1 MEKYNQLRQILY
13 LRGIIILNLPN
24 ILTLLRI
31 ISVPFIG
38 YMLYV
43 EEYTIALVLFIASG
57 LTDILDG
64 YLARRMNTISSFGKL
79 ADPFADKLVQV
90 TALAILYTKGVVP
103 WAVLAIVCIKE
114 VLQLLGGFNLFKKKN
129 IVVYSNKI
137 GKIASFIF
145 YSAVGLS
152 ILFSIIGKQMY
163 NNPVQFTS
171 LIQTILALAVIPM
184 LFAFYKY
191 LNNFLKFK
199 KGIPE
204 EEIMATKKRKS
215 KNL

>member
-1 MEKYNQLRQILY
+1 M
-13 LRGIIILNLPN
+13 NLPN

-64 YLARRMNTISSFGKL
+64 YIARKMNSISSFGKL

-103 WAVLAIVCIKE
+103 WVVLSIVCIKE
-114 VLQLLGGFNLFKKKN
+114 ALQLLGGFNLFRKKN
-129 IVVYSNKI
+129 IVVYSSKI

-152 ILFSIIGKQMY
+152 ILFSIIGKGN
-163 NNPVQFTS
+163 NNPGQFTS
-171 LIQTILALAVIPM
+171 LIQMILALAVIPM

-204 EEIMATKKRKS
+204 EVVMATKKRKS

>member
-1 MEKYNQLRQILY
+1 M
-13 LRGIIILNLPN
+13 NLPN

-38 YMLYV
+38 YMLYI

-64 YLARRMNTISSFGKL
+64 YLARKMNTISSFGKL

-114 VLQLLGGFNLFKKKN
+114 ALQLLGGFNLLKKKN
-129 IVVYSNKI
+129 IVVYSNKF

-145 YSAVGLS
+145 YLAVGLS

-171 LIQTILALAVIPM
+171 LIQMILALAVIPM
-184 LFAFYKY
+184 LIAFYKY

>member
-1 MEKYNQLRQILY
+1 M
-13 LRGIIILNLPN
+13 NLPN

-38 YMLYV
+38 YMLYI

-64 YLARRMNTISSFGKL
+64 YLARKMNTISSFGKL

-103 WAVLAIVCIKE
+103 WAVLAIVCVKE
-114 VLQLLGGFNLFKKKN
+114 VLQLLGGFNLFRKKN

-145 YSAVGLS
+145 YLAVGFS
-152 ILFSIIGKQMY
+152 ILLSVIGKEMYKDPGRFTSIIQIM
-163 NNPVQFTS
+163 
-171 LIQTILALAVIPM
+171 LALAVIPM
-184 LFAFYKY
+184 LIAFYKY

-204 EEIMATKKRKS
+204 DVVMAPKQRKDKS
-215 KNL
+215 KKV

>member
-1 MEKYNQLRQILY
+1 M
-13 LRGIIILNLPN
+13 NLPN

-64 YLARRMNTISSFGKL
+64 YIARKMNSISSFGKL

-114 VLQLLGGFNLFKKKN
+114 ALQLLGGFNLFRKKN
-129 IVVYSNKI
+129 IVVYSSKI

-152 ILFSIIGKQMY
+152 ILFSIIGKGN
-163 NNPVQFTS
+163 NNPGQFTS
-171 LIQTILALAVIPM
+171 LIQMILALAVIPM

-204 EEIMATKKRKS
+204 EVVMATKKRKS

>member
-1 MEKYNQLRQILY
+1 M
-13 LRGIIILNLPN
+13 NLPN

-64 YLARRMNTISSFGKL
+64 YLARKMNSISSFGKL

>member
-1 MEKYNQLRQILY
+1 M
-13 LRGIIILNLPN
+13 NLPN
-24 ILTLLRI
+24 LLTLLRI

-64 YLARRMNTISSFGKL
+64 YIARKMNSISSFGKL

-103 WAVLAIVCIKE
+103 WVVLSIVCIKE
-114 VLQLLGGFNLFKKKN
+114 ALQLLGGFNLFRKKN
-129 IVVYSNKI
+129 IVVYSSKI

-152 ILFSIIGKQMY
+152 ILFSIIGKGN
-163 NNPVQFTS
+163 NNPGQFTS
-171 LIQTILALAVIPM
+171 LIQMILALAVIPM

-204 EEIMATKKRKS
+204 EVVMATKKRKS

>member
-1 MEKYNQLRQILY
+1 M
-13 LRGIIILNLPN
+13 NLPN

-103 WAVLAIVCIKE
+103 WVVLSIVCIKE
-114 VLQLLGGFNLFKKKN
+114 ALQLLGGFNLFRKKN
-129 IVVYSNKI
+129 IVVYSNKF

-152 ILFSIIGKQMY
+152 ILFSIIGKEY
-163 NNPVQFTS
+163 NNPSKFTS
-171 LIQTILALAVIPM
+171 LIQMILALAVIPM
-184 LFAFYKY
+184 LIAFYKY

>member
-1 MEKYNQLRQILY
+1 M
-13 LRGIIILNLPN
+13 NLPN

-64 YLARRMNTISSFGKL
+64 YIARKMNSISSFGKL

-114 VLQLLGGFNLFKKKN
+114 ALQLLGGFNLFKKKN
-129 IVVYSNKI
+129 IVVYSSKI

-152 ILFSIIGKQMY
+152 ILFSIIGKGN
-163 NNPVQFTS
+163 NNPGQFTS
-171 LIQTILALAVIPM
+171 LIQMILALAVIPM

-204 EEIMATKKRKS
+204 EVVMATKKRKS

>member
-1 MEKYNQLRQILY
+1 
-13 LRGIIILNLPN
+13 LNLPN

>member
-1 MEKYNQLRQILY
+1 M
-13 LRGIIILNLPN
+13 NLPN

>member
-1 MEKYNQLRQILY
+1 V
-13 LRGIIILNLPN
+13 NLPN

-64 YLARRMNTISSFGKL
+64 YIARKMNSISSFGKL

-103 WAVLAIVCIKE
+103 WVVLSIVCIKE
-114 VLQLLGGFNLFKKKN
+114 ALQLLGGFNLFRKKN
-129 IVVYSNKI
+129 IVVYSSKI

-152 ILFSIIGKQMY
+152 ILFSIIGKGN
-163 NNPVQFTS
+163 NNPGQFTS
-171 LIQTILALAVIPM
+171 LIQMILALAVIPM

-204 EEIMATKKRKS
+204 EVVMATKKRKS

>member
-1 MEKYNQLRQILY
+1 M
-13 LRGIIILNLPN
+13 NLPN

-64 YLARRMNTISSFGKL
+64 YIARKMNSISSFGKL

-103 WAVLAIVCIKE
+103 WVVLSIVCIKE
-114 VLQLLGGFNLFKKKN
+114 ALQLLGGFNLFKKKN
-129 IVVYSNKI
+129 IVVYSSKI

-152 ILFSIIGKQMY
+152 ILFSIIGKGN
-163 NNPVQFTS
+163 NNPGQFTS
-171 LIQTILALAVIPM
+171 LIQMILALAVIPM

>member
-1 MEKYNQLRQILY
+1 M
-13 LRGIIILNLPN
+13 NLPN

-64 YLARRMNTISSFGKL
+64 YLARKMNTISSFGKL

-103 WAVLAIVCIKE
+103 WAVLSIVCIKE
-114 VLQLLGGFNLFKKKN
+114 ALQLLGGFNLFRKKN
-129 IVVYSNKI
+129 IVVYSSKI

-152 ILFSIIGKQMY
+152 ILFSIIGKGN
-163 NNPVQFTS
+163 NNPGQFTS
-171 LIQTILALAVIPM
+171 LIQMILALAVIPM

-204 EEIMATKKRKS
+204 EVVMATKKRKS